1 MAHFCETCERSFT
14 NPVCPR
20 CGGKPAPAVQPDDV
34 PLLQVVKD
42 DPVSV
47 ADDSLDSMIEQASR
61 PTLASLLK
69 RGVASGAI
77 TPTHE
82 YSAGDVRSS

>member
-1 MAHFCETCERSFT
+1 MSSQAPVHFCENCQREFT
-14 NPVCPR
+14 NPKCPR
-20 CGGKPAPAVQPDDV
+20 CGGPPSQGPD
-34 PLLQVVKD
+34 PS
-42 DPVSV
+42 PVSV
-47 ADDSLDSMIEQASR
+47 LDDTFDHMIEKSSR

-77 TPTHE
+77 VPTHE